1 VPLSHVALCGDHNS
15 ASVGSSF
22 EPVGRTARR
31 AARAQAAGHHPG
43 RDEHRV
49 AGRPGRHRLHRRTRQ
64 NIGFGAV
71 CGGLATT
78 FIAAL
83 AALIHPCRCS
93 SATTSTADH
102 QRPYRSNLLRSQ
114 ASMES
119 VHPAA
124 IRAANSR
131 AEPHGCPVQRWEPTA
146 AQPNQS
152 TALANSTVRRT
163 HRGRIGPPACR
174 SSVMANHYP
183 ERPACVRDP
192 RDCNPADTERVT
204 TAPGDAFTTGEVRQ
218 YPTQEAS
225 APISTSPPTTAPPA
239 GLCGDPT

>member
-1 VPLSHVALCGDHNS
+1 
-15 ASVGSSF
+15 
-22 EPVGRTARR
+22 
-31 AARAQAAGHHPG
+31 
-43 RDEHRV
+43 
-49 AGRPGRHRLHRRTRQ
+49 
-64 NIGFGAV
+64 
-71 CGGLATT
+71 
-78 FIAAL
+78 
-83 AALIHPCRCS
+83 
-93 SATTSTADH
+93 
-102 QRPYRSNLLRSQ
+102 
-114 ASMES
+114 MES

-218 YPTQEAS
+218 YPTQDGKRTHLYLTADHGS
-225 APISTSPPTTAPPA
+225 ARRTVRQPHMSADAAAQYLLDLDQPA
-239 GLCGDPT
+239 